1 LPDAAYCERFV
12 GVPEQLRDLG
22 VANPTR
28 ERPRGLALTDNEE
41 DSEDE
46 VDENEELWRT
56 QDALDGF
63 GHLESSNWA
72 QRLHEVLGADGARWA
87 ATKARLG
94 VVACNAGVGPAA
106 AIALGELLPH
116 SAVDLCVAEFS
127 EAAASLAVRAAT
139 CRPRVAY
146 CSFRHFA
153 SGKGFCEADHCPD
166 KALPDASEETLL
178 FGCLV
183 AMPFVGAT
191 EEISNIESDPR
202 SLFEVSRRHLLKFK
216 PPLALLEVTDRDCLT
231 DPQLADALKSML
243 DNPVYVCVC
252 VFGGLCVWVLLC
264 CCVCVCVCVWFV
276 FCGLCGMF

>member
-1 LPDAAYCERFV
+1 M
-12 GVPEQLRDLG
+12 
-22 VANPTR
+22 
-28 ERPRGLALTDNEE
+28 
-41 DSEDE
+41 
-46 VDENEELWRT
+46 
-56 QDALDGF
+56 
-63 GHLESSNWA
+63 
-72 QRLHEVLGADGARWA
+72 
-87 ATKARLG
+87 
-94 VVACNAGVGPAA
+94 
-106 AIALGELLPH
+106 
-116 SAVDLCVAEFS
+116 
-127 EAAASLAVRAAT
+127 
-139 CRPRVAY
+139 
-146 CSFRHFA
+146 
-153 SGKGFCEADHCPD
+153 
-166 KALPDASEETLL
+166 L

-264 CCVCVCVCVWFV
+264 CCVCVCVWFV